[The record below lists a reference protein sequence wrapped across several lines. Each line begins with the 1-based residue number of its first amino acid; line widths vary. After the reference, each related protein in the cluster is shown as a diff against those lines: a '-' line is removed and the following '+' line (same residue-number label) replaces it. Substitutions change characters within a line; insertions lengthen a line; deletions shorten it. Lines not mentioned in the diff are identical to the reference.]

1 MLYASIPF
9 VGVKYGI
16 IQRKSC
22 PTDFSKMEATNIKS
36 LSECNEAAKYLKL
49 SDTTAEHDGKK
60 QYNND
65 APPGCYFDGGKLK
78 FNNDLDDSGNVINT
92 GLCTKKQWCLC
103 NGIGMWRTLLL
114 FLRVW
119 SPFCCGKNDT
129 RGPP

>member
-1 MLYASIPF
+1 
-9 VGVKYGI
+9 
-16 IQRKSC
+16 
-22 PTDFSKMEATNIKS
+22 MEVTNIKS

-103 NGIGMWRTLLL
+103 NGIGVWRTLLL
-114 FLRVW
+114 FCVFGRHFAAVKMILEDLPEMQCTTAFHFNMGHKYWLFNHRL
-119 SPFCCGKNDT
+119 D
-129 RGPP
+129 